1 MPDARSQGTEP
12 SLSLRFIDPTH
23 NEPKKMRA
31 HKKSRG
37 GCGAC
42 KKRKVK
48 VRSLLVLC
56 EPVRLLTNPKCD
68 EQTPCSNC
76 IRLNETC
83 EAAHKSSATPEQEAS
98 PASSRPPD
106 LSGPVNLVH
115 LELFHHFQHVTVPTL
130 CFSEEEYLMT
140 AMLATSARHLS
151 VLRPDEPVYDEA
163 ALTLLSRSCAGFSAA
178 LNQEDGRE
186 KHNPLFFT
194 AMLIHYL
201 TWCNLDFL
209 EDEGKPAD
217 GRRLDLKG
225 DQLFL
230 LSSGVR
236 VFLSSTRAQGP
247 DSIFANMASIS
258 QCSALETIVASQ
270 GMDCDGIVTD
280 FMRRYDELSTSQ
292 TELSTQTRK
301 EREAYQAIVTRLSVI
316 LALWRHREAN
326 PSPPQRADL
335 ERYILSFPLFCVGIF
350 LEMVVGSDTRA
361 LLVLYHFYR
370 TSRLLLGTEE
380 SWWASRRLN
389 TMEASIKLELERRR
403 ISVAVRDFE

>member
-23 NEPKKMRA
+23 SEPKKMRA

-48 VRSLLVLC
+48 
-56 EPVRLLTNPKCD
+56 CD
-68 EQTPCSNC
+68 KQTPCSNC
-76 IRLNETC
+76 IRRNETC
-83 EAAHKSSATPEQEAS
+83 ESTHKSSATPEQEAS

-106 LSGPVNLVH
+106 LSGTVNLVH
-115 LELFHHFQHVTVPTL
+115 LELFHHFQHATVPTL
-130 CFSEEEYLMT
+130 CFAEVWGPATCLAFKEEYLMT

-151 VLRPDEPVYDEA
+151 VLRPDEPVYNEA
-163 ALTLLSRSCAGFSAA
+163 TLTLLSRSCAGFSAA
-178 LNQEDGRE
+178 LSQEDGRE

-209 EDEGKPAD
+209 EDEEMPAN

-247 DSIFANMASIS
+247 DSIFANMSSIS

-280 FMRRYDELSTSQ
+280 FMRRFDELSTSQ
-292 TELSTQTRK
+292 TELSTETTK

-326 PSPPQRADL
+326 SSPPQRADL
-335 ERYILSFPLFCVGIF
+335 ERYILSFPLFCVGTF

-389 TMEASIKLELERRR
+389 TMEALIKLELERRCTS
-403 ISVAVRDFE
+403 IAVGDFE

>member
-1 MPDARSQGTEP
+1 MPDPRSQGTEP
-12 SLSLRFIDPTH
+12 GLSLRFIDQTH

-48 VRSLLVLC
+48 
-56 EPVRLLTNPKCD
+56 
-68 EQTPCSNC
+68 
-76 IRLNETC
+76 
-83 EAAHKSSATPEQEAS
+83 SSASPEKDAS
-98 PASSRPPD
+98 PALSRPPD
-106 LSGPVNLVH
+106 LSGPVNLIH
-115 LELFHHFQHVTVPTL
+115 LELFHHFQHVTVPSL
-130 CFSEEEYLMT
+130 CFAEVWGPATSLAFKEEYLMA

-151 VLRPDEPVYDEA
+151 VMRPDEPLYDEA
-163 ALTLLSRSCAGFSAA
+163 ALALLSRSCAGFSTA
-178 LNQEDGRE
+178 LSQDDDRE

-236 VFLSSTRAQGP
+236 VFLSSTRAQGS
-247 DSIFANMASIS
+247 DSIFANMSSIS
-258 QCSALETIVASQ
+258 KCSALEDIVTSQ
-270 GMDCDGIVTD
+270 GMDCEGITAE
-280 FMRRYDELSTSQ
+280 FMRRYDESSSTQ
-292 TELSTQTRK
+292 TELSAQTTK
-301 EREAYQAIVTRLSVI
+301 EREAYHAIVTRLSVI
-316 LALWRHREAN
+316 LALWRYRETN
-326 PSPPQRADL
+326 SSPPQRADL
-335 ERYILSFPLFCVGIF
+335 ERYILSFPLFCVGTF
-350 LEMVVGSDTRA
+350 LEMVANSDTRA
-361 LLVLYHFYR
+361 LLVLYHFYL
-370 TSRLLLGTEE
+370 TSRLLLGSEE

-389 TMEASIKLELERRR
+389 TMEALIKLEFERRC
-403 ISVAVRDFE
+403 IPVIVGDFE

>member
-1 MPDARSQGTEP
+1 MSDPRSQGTDTE
-12 SLSLRFIDPTH
+12 SGLSLRFIDPTH

-48 VRSLLVLC
+48 
-56 EPVRLLTNPKCD
+56 CD

-76 IRLNETC
+76 IRRNETC
-83 EAAHKSSATPEQEAS
+83 DPPHKSSASPEKDAS

-115 LELFHHFQHVTVPTL
+115 LELFHHFQHVTIPTL
-130 CFSEEEYLMT
+130 CFAEVWGPATFLAFKEEYLMT

-151 VLRPDEPVYDEA
+151 VLRPDESVYDEA
-163 ALTLLSRSCAGFSAA
+163 ALALLSRSCAGFSAA
-178 LNQEDGRE
+178 LNQDDGRE

-209 EDEGKPAD
+209 EEGGKPAD
-217 GRRLDLKG
+217 DRQLDLKG

-247 DSIFANMASIS
+247 DSIFANMSSIS
-258 QCSALETIVASQ
+258 QCSALENIVASQ
-270 GMDCDGIVTD
+270 SMDCEGIVAD
-280 FMRRYDELSTSQ
+280 FMRRYDDSSTSQ
-292 TELSTQTRK
+292 VEISTQATK
-301 EREAYQAIVTRLSVI
+301 EREAYHAIVTRLSVI
-316 LALWRHREAN
+316 LALWRYRETN

-335 ERYILSFPLFCVGIF
+335 ERYIFSFPLFCVGIF
-350 LEMVVGSDTRA
+350 LDMVVSSDTRA

-370 TSRLLLGTEE
+370 TSRLLLGSKE
-380 SWWASRRLN
+380 SWWASKRLN
-389 TMEASIKLELERRR
+389 TMDALIKLDLERRC
-403 ISVAVRDFE
+403 ISVAVGDFE

>member
-1 MPDARSQGTEP
+1 MPDPRSQGTEP
-12 SLSLRFIDPTH
+12 GLSLRFIDPTH

-48 VRSLLVLC
+48 
-56 EPVRLLTNPKCD
+56 CD

-76 IRLNETC
+76 IRRNETC
-83 EAAHKSSATPEQEAS
+83 ESTHKSSASPEKDAS
-98 PASSRPPD
+98 PAPSRPPH
-106 LSGPVNLVH
+106 LAGPVNLIH

-130 CFSEEEYLMT
+130 CFSEVWGPATSLAFKEEYLMT

-151 VLRPDEPVYDEA
+151 ALRPDEPVYDEA
-163 ALTLLSRSCAGFSAA
+163 ALALLSRSCAGFSAA
-178 LNQEDGRE
+178 LSQDDGRE

-247 DSIFANMASIS
+247 DSIFANMSSIS
-258 QCSALETIVASQ
+258 QCSALEDIVASQ
-270 GMDCDGIVTD
+270 GMDCEGIVAD
-280 FMRRYDELSTSQ
+280 FMRRYDEFSTSQ
-292 TELSTQTRK
+292 TELSIKTTK
-301 EREAYQAIVTRLSVI
+301 EREAYHAIVTRLSFI
-316 LALWRHREAN
+316 LALWRHRETN
-326 PSPPQRADL
+326 SSPPQRADL
-335 ERYILSFPLFCVGIF
+335 ERYILSFPLFCVGTF
-350 LEMVVGSDTRA
+350 LQMVVSSDTRA

-370 TSRLLLGTEE
+370 ISRLLLGSEE

-389 TMEASIKLELERRR
+389 IMKSLIKQELERRHT
-403 ISVAVRDFE
+403 SVAVGDFQ